1 MSYFSYRLLR
11 SVTGYGTPKN
21 RREASHRNCRALDLF
36 LSLVLWKT
44 FQNSPTC
51 RSETALGETGVSV
64 WLQTLAQQSEIKILS
79 DNRSAGHNYHLL
91 DRYEAGLVLT
101 GTEVKAAK
109 TGKIQLKESY
119 AEIVEDEAWLMNAHI
134 SEYSHGNLMN
144 HVPVRKRKLL
154 LHRSEIE
161 KLRGETREKGLTV
174 VPTKLYLKSGRIKVE
189 IAVAKGKKFH
199 DKREAIKTKE
209 MQAEAKA
216 AMARRARE

>member
-1 MSYFSYRLLR
+1 MPD
-11 SVTGYGTPKN
+11 T
-21 RREASHRNCRALDLF
+21 
-36 LSLVLWKT
+36 
-44 FQNSPTC
+44 
-51 RSETALGETGVSV
+51 
-64 WLQTLAQQSEIKILS
+64 EIKILS

-119 AEIVEDEAWLMNAHI
+119 AEIVEGEAWLMNAHI

-144 HVPVRKRKLL
+144 HEPVRKRKLL

-161 KLRGETREKGLTV
+161 KLKVETREKGLTII
-174 VPTKLYLKSGRIKVE
+174 PTRVYLKSGRIKIE
-189 IAVAKGKKFH
+189 IAVGKGKKFH
-199 DKREAIKTKE
+199 DKREAIRAKE

-216 AMARRARE
+216 AMARNARR